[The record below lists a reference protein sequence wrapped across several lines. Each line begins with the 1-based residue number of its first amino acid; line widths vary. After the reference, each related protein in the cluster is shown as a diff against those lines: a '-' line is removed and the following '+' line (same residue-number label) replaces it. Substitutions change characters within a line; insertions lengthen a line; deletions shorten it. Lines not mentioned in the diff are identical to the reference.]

1 MASFKWTG
9 KRNKAAVLLADGYT
23 IEETAREVN
32 VSERT
37 VSRWKAD
44 IEFSVEVDRLSL
56 MIGIANRGERLRI
69 AKRIIRER
77 ISKQIKTQKD
87 LLEWLKYAQSETD
100 GVKLDLTTL
109 FDAATSVAGSGPDG
123 DDSKEGDEDEGG
135 SDTDLPE

>member
-44 IEFSVEVDRLSL
+44 INFLAEVDRLSL

-77 ISKQIKTQKD
+77 ISKQVKTQKD

-123 DDSKEGDEDEGG
+123 DDSEESGEDEGG
-135 SDTDLPE
+135 SDTGLPE